1 MKYIVT
7 IDGKRYQVE
16 LSELHTNPVVA
27 IVDGQPVEVY
37 LESEGGVKPY
47 FAMPN
52 AKYTHPTAN
61 KIGYAQSP
69 VNYLAPSISQNGA
82 PRREPVI
89 QRPAPQPG
97 ASSATET
104 AIRAPIPGVVLSLS
118 VKPGDE
124 VQIGQELLLLEAMK
138 MKNKIC
144 APRAGVIA
152 RLHVNTGQA
161 VQHHDL
167 LLEFES

>member
-7 IDGKRYQVE
+7 IEGKRYQVE
-16 LSELHTNPVVA
+16 LGELHTNPVVA

-37 LESEGGVKPY
+37 LESEGGIKPY
-47 FAMPN
+47 FAMPD
-52 AKYTHPTAN
+52 AKFSRPASSQA
-61 KIGYAQSP
+61 GYAQSIANLP
-69 VNYLAPSISQNGA
+69 PHPTSPAPIQ
-82 PRREPVI
+82 RKEPVI

-124 VQIGQELLLLEAMK
+124 VQPGQALLLLEAMK
-138 MKNKIC
+138 MKNTIR
-144 APRAGVIA
+144 APRGGVIA
-152 RLHVNTGQA
+152 QLHVSAGQA
-161 VQHHDL
+161 VQHRDL
-167 LLEFES
+167 LLEFEP